1 MEMEKTAEKG
11 VQAALS
17 VAAAAFTAYIG
28 ALVVPL
34 IVLLIMMIIDYIS
47 GMSAAWCDNSLSSKV
62 GAKGILKKVGYM
74 ALIAVAM
81 GIDYLICTG
90 VANAGVDIPCGMWLG
105 LVVSVWLIINEMI
118 SILENLARIG
128 VPVPGFLTRII
139 KRLKVS
145 VEDKK
150 EDDSDE

>member
-1 MEMEKTAEKG
+1 MMEKTAVKG

-28 ALVVPL
+28 ALIVPI
-34 IVLLIMMIIDYIS
+34 IVLLVMMLIDYAS
-47 GMSAAWCDNSLSSKV
+47 GMAAAWTEGELSSKV
-62 GAKGILKKVGYM
+62 GARGILKKVGYM

-105 LVVSVWLIINEMI
+105 LMVAVWLIINEMI
-118 SILENLARIG
+118 SILENLSRLG
-128 VPVPGFLTRII
+128 VPVPSFLKKII
-139 KRLKVS
+139 KKLKVS
-145 VEDKK
+145 ADDIENEKK
-150 EDDSDE
+150 ES

>member
-1 MEMEKTAEKG
+1 MISISASGM
-11 VQAALS
+11 
-17 VAAAAFTAYIG
+17 AAAWTEG
-28 ALVVPL
+28 
-34 IVLLIMMIIDYIS
+34 
-47 GMSAAWCDNSLSSKV
+47 GLSSKV
-62 GAKGILKKVGYM
+62 GARKKKKKVGYM

>member
-1 MEMEKTAEKG
+1 MMEKTAVKG

-28 ALVVPL
+28 ALIVPI
-34 IVLLIMMIIDYIS
+34 IVLLVMMLIDYAS
-47 GMSAAWCDNSLSSKV
+47 GMAAAWTEGGLSSKV
-62 GAKGILKKVGYM
+62 GARGILKKVGYM

-105 LVVSVWLIINEMI
+105 LMVAVWLIINEMI

>member
-1 MEMEKTAEKG
+1 MEKTAVKG

-28 ALVVPL
+28 ALIVPI
-34 IVLLIMMIIDYIS
+34 IVLLVMMLIDYAS
-47 GMSAAWCDNSLSSKV
+47 GMAAAWTEGGLSSKV
-62 GAKGILKKVGYM
+62 GARGILKKVGYM

-105 LVVSVWLIINEMI
+105 LMVAVWLIINEMI
-118 SILENLARIG
+118 SILENLSRLG
-128 VPVPGFLTRII
+128 VPVPSFLRKII
-139 KRLKVS
+139 KKLKVS
-145 VEDKK
+145 ADDTENEKK
-150 EDDSDE
+150 ES

>member
-1 MEMEKTAEKG
+1 MEKTAVKG

-28 ALVVPL
+28 ALIVPI
-34 IVLLIMMIIDYIS
+34 IVLLVMMLIDYAS
-47 GMSAAWCDNSLSSKV
+47 GMAAAWTEGELSSKV
-62 GAKGILKKVGYM
+62 GARGILKKVGYM

-105 LVVSVWLIINEMI
+105 LMVAVWLIINEMI
-118 SILENLARIG
+118 SILENLSRLG
-128 VPVPGFLTRII
+128 VPVPSFLKKII
-139 KRLKVS
+139 KKLKVS
-145 VEDKK
+145 ADDIENEKK
-150 EDDSDE
+150 ES